1 MCLIEPAKTR
11 HICTKYT
18 RSENGN
24 FLVQYLPQTSSVN
37 FTCILNILSIYQI
50 NFSSTAVFNEK
61 VKVQKISQILCA
73 DMPCFHRPG
82 HNIHP
87 WKSVYLYVFMY
98 RTIKKIGSKKTFDKL
113 QQFAKFIINFTNST
127 TFPMQT
133 DFNLPKI
140 FYQTPYNPY
149 SLNLLLPE
157 IFTIR

>member
-37 FTCILNILSIYQI
+37 FMCILNILSIYQI

-98 RTIKKIGSKKTFDKL
+98 RTIKKLAVKKPL
-113 QQFAKFIINFTNST
+113 TNYN
-127 TFPMQT
+127 
-133 DFNLPKI
+133 NLP
-140 FYQTPYNPY
+140 
-149 SLNLLLPE
+149 SLSSILLIPQHSLCKRTSICQRFSTKLP
-157 IFTIR
+157 TILIH

>member
-1 MCLIEPAKTR
+1 MCRYALFSQAW
-11 HICTKYT
+11 
-18 RSENGN
+18 S
-24 FLVQYLPQTSSVN
+24 QYSPME
-37 FTCILNILSIYQI
+37 I
-50 NFSSTAVFNEK
+50 
-61 VKVQKISQILCA
+61 
-73 DMPCFHRPG
+73 
-82 HNIHP
+82 
-87 WKSVYLYVFMY
+87 WVYLCVFMY
-98 RTIKKIGSKKTFDKL
+98 HTIKKIGSKKTFDKFGKL